1 MEESQLNNFFEA
13 KWTSKE
19 LIILLILTFVIVPF
33 TLEGLLQDLLSSIF
47 HSNLYA
53 GTLTGL
59 IMAIVFTTAV
69 YVVAL
74 RPFNYSWREIGIHSF
89 KKDYW
94 KWIFVWLLILIA
106 TSIALVSIMD
116 LFGIGTD
123 NDKTQSLQQNMNWI
137 NITIGFVSAAII
149 SPVYEE
155 IFYRGFLYKWFRV
168 KWGLVTG
175 LFFSSIIFTIVH
187 IPTYNTLPVNF
198 ISGLIFAWTYEKTN
212 SIIPGMIIHGTFNG
226 IAVILTT
233 IA

>member
-1 MEESQLNNFFEA
+1 LEESELKHFFEA

-33 TLEGLLQDLLSSIF
+33 ALEGLLQGLLSSIF

-53 GTLTGL
+53 GTFTGL

-74 RPFNYSWREIGIHSF
+74 RPFNYSWREIGILSF
-89 KKDYW
+89 MKDYW

-155 IFYRGFLYKWFRV
+155 MFYRGFLYKWFRV
-168 KWGLVTG
+168 KWGLVPG
-175 LFFSSIIFTIVH
+175 LFFSSIIFTLVH